1 MINLWKDFLFKIKD
15 LIKMADKNQNSAR
28 KVISILKKEYPEAK
42 IALEFSDPFQ
52 LLIATILSAQ
62 CTDERVNKVSEV
74 LFKKYKTPKDFVD
87 ADIHEL
93 EKYIFST
100 GYYKQKAKNIKLCCA
115 RLVEEHN
122 GRVPENFNELTK
134 LPGVGRKTASVVMG
148 NGFGEPAIAV
158 DTHVTRLSNL
168 LGFIESSDP
177 EKIEY
182 RLKEMLKKEDW
193 VISSHLLAIHGRK
206 VCDAKKPKCNICKLM
221 NFCPSFNYKNK

>member
-1 MINLWKDFLFKIKD
+1 MPSNT
-15 LIKMADKNQNSAR
+15 QNPAR
-28 KVISILKKEYPEAK
+28 LVISILKKEYPEAK

-52 LLIATILSAQ
+52 LLISTILSAQ

-74 LFKKYKTPKDFVD
+74 LFKKFPSPKAFTE
-87 ADIHEL
+87 ADITEI

-115 RLVEEHN
+115 KLINEHN
-122 GRVPENFNELTK
+122 GAVPKDFNKLTE

-168 LGFIESSDP
+168 LGFVKSRDP
-177 EKIEY
+177 EKIETK
-182 RLKEMLKKEDW
+182 LKDLLKKEDW

-206 VCDAKKPKCNICKLM
+206 VCDAKKPKCDICKLM
-221 NFCPSFNYKNK
+221 NFCPSFNYKIK

>member
-1 MINLWKDFLFKIKD
+1 MPNNKS
-15 LIKMADKNQNSAR
+15 NPAR

-42 IALEFSDPFQ
+42 IALEFSDPFE
-52 LLIATILSAQ
+52 LLISTILSAQ

-74 LFKKYKTPKDFVD
+74 LFKKFPTPKSFAD
-87 ADIHEL
+87 ADITEI

-100 GYYKQKAKNIKLCCA
+100 GYYKQKAKNIKLCCQM
-115 RLVEEHN
+115 LIDEYSGV
-122 GRVPENFNELTK
+122 VPNNFDKLTR

-168 LGFIESSDP
+168 LGFIESSDA
-177 EKIEY
+177 EKIEF
-182 RLKEMLKKEDW
+182 RLKEMLDKKDW

-206 VCDAKKPKCNICKLM
+206 VCDAKKPKCTECKLM
-221 NFCPSFNYKNK
+221 NFCPAFNYKNK